1 VVCMSPRIDRP
12 ATAIVEVSF
21 DGGISFTSSSLP
33 FAYYEQPYIRA
44 SPDMIAVGVARTL
57 SIMSL
62 SGQGDGGFQ
71 GLVTPQCK
79 VLFSTK
85 GDGEVSVEARM
96 GEAGELL
103 CDMPPIGAGHVT
115 VLVAIN
121 GQQYGDETGGASVLM
136 YEQAKITGITPDC
149 LNFEKGGTVTVMA
162 ENLLSSATI
171 RIDTKEGAPSIL
183 SGALSGDGEQPASLT
198 LSPSEIDLDAGAFTV
213 NLPPTSS
220 PGPLTLSI
228 SVDGQDYSGGQPQ
241 TLNMFG
247 SLQPALEIPFAAQTG
262 GLVNCLLEGA
272 LFPAAE
278 MSVKVTRF
286 RKALLSIICRG
297 VHEQLPLVSRKL
309 CQLDQRAS
317 PPDVRI
323 HNYLSHADFLFSGFL
338 YCAGGRGDGGSS
350 EVRWGEGRRM
360 LRSPPLRREDVS
372 GYGNCAAL
380 VYSRRLYVGACGVP
394 GICDASRGRKHVAR
408 GGPPSHGRDHHGSKF
423 PRNRAVLREV

>member
-1 VVCMSPRIDRP
+1 VDTRIARGVYSAESNGVVCMSPRIDRP
-12 ATAIVEVSF
+12 ATAIVEISF
-21 DGGISFTSSSLP
+21 DGGMSFTSSSLP
-33 FAYYEQPYIRA
+33 FAYYEQPHIRA
-44 SPDMIAVGVARTL
+44 SPDMIAVGVSRTL

-62 SGQGDGGFQ
+62 SGGGDVGGFQ

-85 GDGEVSVEARM
+85 SDGEVSVEARI

-103 CDMPPIGAGHVT
+103 CDVPPIGAGHVT

-171 RIDTKEGAPSIL
+171 RIDTGEGAPSIL
-183 SGALSGDGEQPASLT
+183 SGGGDGEQPASLT

-262 GLVNCLLEGA
+262 GLVNCLLEDA

-286 RKALLSIICRG
+286 RKALLSHPLPCRA
-297 VHEQLPLVSRKL
+297 VHKQFPLVSRKL
-309 CQLDQRAS
+309 RQLDKRAS
-317 PPDVRI
+317 PPVLRI
-323 HNYLSHADFLFSGFL
+323 HNYLSQLLVSREFLCS
-338 YCAGGRGDGGSS
+338 RH
-350 EVRWGEGRRM
+350 
-360 LRSPPLRREDVS
+360 PPLCRWERR
-372 GYGNCAAL
+372 
-380 VYSRRLYVGACGVP
+380 RW
-394 GICDASRGRKHVAR
+394 
-408 GGPPSHGRDHHGSKF
+408 
-423 PRNRAVLREV
+423 